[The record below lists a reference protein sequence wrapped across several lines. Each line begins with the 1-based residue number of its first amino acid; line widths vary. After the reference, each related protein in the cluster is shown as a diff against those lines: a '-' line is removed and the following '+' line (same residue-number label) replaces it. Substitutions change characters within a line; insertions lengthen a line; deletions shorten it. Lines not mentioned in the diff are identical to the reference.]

1 LAESRDPDTKSELSI
16 AAEKA
21 FAAAQK
27 MRPGAERLEA
37 LKRAGKL
44 RNEAV
49 LKELAETTRRSK

>member
-1 LAESRDPDTKSELSI
+1 M

-21 FAAAQK
+21 FAVAQR

-49 LKELAETTRRSK
+49 LKELAETSRRPK

>member
-1 LAESRDPDTKSELSI
+1 LAESRDPDAKSELSI